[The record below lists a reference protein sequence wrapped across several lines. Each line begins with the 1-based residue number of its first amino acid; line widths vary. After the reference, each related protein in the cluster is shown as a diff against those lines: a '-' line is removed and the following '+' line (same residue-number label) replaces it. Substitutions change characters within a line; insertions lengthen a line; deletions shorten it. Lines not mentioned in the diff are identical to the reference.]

1 MRRMSGNDI
10 VVTADDRLVS
20 SAPTPRAASRR
31 GGGGASRSA
40 GEPRAKAKR
49 KAPRMRFDLTP
60 LQKLAAGGVAIT
72 ALVVGSAVLW
82 HSGIIQR
89 TAQQTTNAV
98 FAATAQAGF
107 RIREITVTGRSRT
120 PLDDIA
126 AALAAG
132 HGAPILAVDLDR
144 VKSRLEALPSVRVAA
159 VERRLPGTLHLAIV
173 EREPV
178 AIWQNNGQHML
189 VDRDGHQIPGS
200 IAGFETLPLV
210 VGDGA
215 GVRASELLALLDEE
229 PQLAP
234 RVKAAV
240 RVGNRRWNL
249 MLDDAV
255 NGLEVRLPEDQAE
268 EAWHRLAQL
277 ERERG
282 LTQRQVSMIDLRI
295 PDRLVLK
302 TERPPTPAETAR
314 RKDNG
319 A

>member
-1 MRRMSGNDI
+1 MRRMSDSEI
-10 VVTADDRLVS
+10 VVTADDRLIP
-20 SAPTPRAASRR
+20 SAPQSRPTPRREAK
-31 GGGGASRSA
+31 
-40 GEPRAKAKR
+40 PKIKAKR
-49 KAPRMRFDLTP
+49 KAPRPRFDLTP
-60 LQKLAAGGVAIT
+60 LQRLAAGGVAIT

-89 TAQQTTNAV
+89 TAQETTNAV
-98 FAATAQAGF
+98 FAATATAGF
-107 RIREITVTGRSRT
+107 RIQEITVTGRSRT
-120 PLDDIA
+120 SLDDIA

-132 HGAPILAVDLDR
+132 HGSPILAVNLER
-144 VKSRLEALPSVRVAA
+144 VKDRLEALPSVRVAA
-159 VERRLPGTLHLAIV
+159 VERRLPGSLHLAIV

-178 AIWQNNGQHML
+178 AVWQNNGQHML

-200 IAGFETLPLV
+200 IAGYESLPLV

-215 GVRASELLALLDEE
+215 GVRASELLTLLDEE
-229 PQLAP
+229 PLLAP

-240 RVGNRRWNL
+240 RVANRRWNL

-255 NGLEVRLPEDQAE
+255 NGLEVRLPEDQPL

-277 ERERG
+277 DRERG
-282 LTQRQVSMIDLRI
+282 LTKRQISMIDLRA

-302 TERPPTPAETAR
+302 TERPASPAETAK
-314 RKDNG
+314 RKDDG